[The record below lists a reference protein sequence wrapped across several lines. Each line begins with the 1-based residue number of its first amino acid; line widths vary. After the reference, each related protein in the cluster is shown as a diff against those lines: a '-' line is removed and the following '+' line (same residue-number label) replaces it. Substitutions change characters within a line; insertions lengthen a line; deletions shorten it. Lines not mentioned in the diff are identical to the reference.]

1 MQSRFLARGPGRSET
16 DNDAFGRHARRA
28 QGICSANINC
38 GILRLPVGQTACRP
52 FEVKAAEV
60 ERAIMKVPD
69 HIRGSIAP
77 TFTAFN
83 EDGTLDDQGQR
94 NLMDFMEEQGGVNA
108 YFIRAGMGQMYAF
121 NVDDVKQLTTNVC
134 SHVKEDTAIL
144 VGCNGEWNRD
154 YTKRPDPEKFIQQGV
169 ELSKFAEGA
178 GAAGVVHTVPEA
190 LEFNGDSKEDLFLRY
205 FGAVCEAISIPV
217 YIYQPPGSQEAYHL
231 NGPLLA
237 KLADI
242 DNLCGAKVSTPDA
255 EIIFN
260 LTHATRDKEF
270 NYIVGCETAFYAG
283 IYVGATAVIGQGS
296 SVNPK
301 VINAVQDAYDKG
313 DRAAALA
320 AQEDTNA
327 LVYGCGNPVD
337 FFKRYATDKG
347 FAVKPHFRSMNPN
360 PYGQD
365 PTPLT
370 DEAYKT
376 YKDILESVLAKY

>member
-1 MQSRFLARGPGRSET
+1 M
-16 DNDAFGRHARRA
+16 N
-28 QGICSANINC
+28 
-38 GILRLPVGQTACRP
+38 
-52 FEVKAAEV
+52 
-60 ERAIMKVPD
+60 VPD

-83 EDGTLDDQGQR
+83 EDGSLDDAGQR
-94 NLMDFMEEQGGVNA
+94 NLIDFMEQQGGVSA

-121 NVDDVKQLTTNVC
+121 SVDDVKQLATNVC
-134 SHVKEDTAIL
+134 GHLNGKTPVL
-144 VGCNGEWNRD
+144 LGCNGEWNRD
-154 YTKRPDPEKFIQQGV
+154 YTKLPNPDEFIKQGV
-169 ELSKFAEGA
+169 ELCKFAQDA

-190 LEFNGDSKEDLFLRY
+190 LDFNGASKEELFLDY
-205 FGAVCEAISIPV
+205 FGTMCEAIDIPL
-217 YIYQPPGSQEAYHL
+217 YIYQPPGSKAEYHL
-231 NGPLLA
+231 TGDLLA

-270 NYIVGCETAFYAG
+270 SYIVGCETAFYAG
-283 IYVGATAVIGQGS
+283 LYAGAAAVIGQGS

-301 VINAVQDAYDKG
+301 VINAIQTAYDKG
-313 DRAAALA
+313 DRAAALE

-337 FFKRYATDKG
+337 FYKRYATEKG

-370 DEAYKT
+370 DEAYAR
-376 YKDILESVLAKY
+376 YKVQLESILAKY